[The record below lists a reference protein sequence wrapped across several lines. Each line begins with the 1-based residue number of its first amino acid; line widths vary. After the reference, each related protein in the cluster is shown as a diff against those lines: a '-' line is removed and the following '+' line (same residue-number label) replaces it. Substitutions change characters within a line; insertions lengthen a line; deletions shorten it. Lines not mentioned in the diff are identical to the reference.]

1 VVRGD
6 GHRGRAVR
14 PPAPRR
20 PTDQAP
26 ARGQTA
32 RLLVADPPA
41 WDLPGGDEAGRQA
54 VRCVEHQ
61 LAIWGLAAA
70 APRVARVAA
79 AVASAVAGRGPCRLT
94 LDLAVLSDG
103 SEAVRVEVC
112 AAAPA
117 PRLPATALRGLESE
131 SVAWNAL
138 RHPAG
143 VLVWAHVP
151 ALPPP
156 EPLLA
161 TTSRLD

>member
-1 VVRGD
+1 
-6 GHRGRAVR
+6 VR

-20 PTDQAP
+20 PPDPAP
-26 ARGQTA
+26 GQSA

-41 WDLPGGDEAGRQA
+41 WDLPEGDEAGRAA

-79 AVASAVAGRGPCRLT
+79 AVAPAVAGRGPCRLT
-94 LDLAVLSDG
+94 LDLAVLTDG
-103 SEAVRVEVC
+103 SEAIRLEVC
-112 AAAPA
+112 APTSGA
-117 PRLPATALRGLESE
+117 RLPATALHGLESE

-138 RHPAG
+138 RHPSG

-151 ALPPP
+151 ALAPPDP
-156 EPLLA
+156 ALA
-161 TTSRLD
+161 TASRLD